1 MVWTRWTRVA
11 YAVLAA
17 AALVLAIGTAEAVPS
32 TSPSGS
38 VGAQPVDDATVKT
51 GVTEL
56 LQQYTLALE
65 SLDADA
71 VKKVQPSVDTNTLK
85 NAFRQ
90 MRSLEVEID
99 TIEVL
104 SATGTT
110 ARVSC
115 RVKQTLEPRAGSKQT
130 TTVTRVLRLRR
141 PQTSWI
147 IEAFE
152 R

>member
-1 MVWTRWTRVA
+1 MRSARPCSFA
-11 YAVLAA
+11 SSRPAVTPAQAA
-17 AALVLAIGTAEAVPS
+17 APAQAPSPAAATAGGVKADVAALLE
-32 TSPSGS
+32 
-38 VGAQPVDDATVKT
+38 
-51 GVTEL
+51 
-56 LQQYTLALE
+56 QYTLALE

-71 VKKVQPSVDTNTLK
+71 VKKVQPSVDTTSLR

-90 MRSLEVEID
+90 MRSLAVELDSIA
-99 TIEVL
+99 VL
-104 SATGTT
+104 SATDTT

-115 RVKQTLEPRAGSKQT
+115 RVKQTLEPRAGSKQA

-141 PQTSWI
+141 PQSTWI

>member
-1 MVWTRWTRVA
+1 MVWTRWNRVA
-11 YAVLAA
+11 RAVLAA
-17 AALVLAIGTAEAVPS
+17 AALVLTAAPA
-32 TSPSGS
+32 GAR
-38 VGAQPVDDATVKT
+38 AQPVDDAVVKT

-71 VKKVQPSVDTNTLK
+71 VKKVQPSIDTNTLK

-147 IEAFE
+147 IDAFE

>member
-1 MVWTRWTRVA
+1 VGLTALLLSSAPAQT
-11 YAVLAA
+11 AA
-17 AALVLAIGTAEAVPS
+17 QSTAATQPSDAPPASGLKADVTA
-32 TSPSGS
+32 
-38 VGAQPVDDATVKT
+38 
-51 GVTEL
+51 L
-56 LQQYTLALE
+56 LEQYTLALE

-71 VKKVQPSVDTNTLK
+71 VKKVQPSVDANSLK

-99 TIEVL
+99 TIDVL
-104 SATGTT
+104 SATNTT

-115 RVKQTLEPRAGSKQT
+115 RVKQTLEPRAGSKQA

-141 PQTSWI
+141 PQSTWI